1 MESAFGVSTLAYS
14 MEKLRYQEFTSRI
27 IGAAMRVHNELG
39 SGFQEVVYQRALVIE
54 FESASIPYAR
64 EVAVPIHFKGHVI
77 GERRVDFL
85 ILNKICVEIKA
96 ISRLETLQLAQAK
109 NYIEAFKMDVG
120 LLLNFG
126 APSLEFKRVERWE
139 VTPPSGTDIRPC

>member
-1 MESAFGVSTLAYS
+1 
-14 MEKLRYQEFTSRI
+14 
-27 IGAAMRVHNELG
+27 MRVHNELG

-126 APSLEFKRVERWE
+126 AASLEFKRVERWE
-139 VTPPSGTDIRPC
+139 VAPPSGTDIRPC

>member
-1 MESAFGVSTLAYS
+1 
-14 MEKLRYQEFTSRI
+14 MEKLRYQEVTSLI
-27 IGAAMRVHNELG
+27 IGAAMRVHNALG

-54 FESASIPYAR
+54 FENASIPFSR
-64 EVAVPIHFKGHVI
+64 EVAVPIHFKGHII

-96 ISRLETLQLAQAK
+96 IAHLESTQLAQAK

-126 APSLEFKRVERWE
+126 AASLEFKRVERWE
-139 VTPPSGTDIRPC
+139 QTPPT

>member
-126 APSLEFKRVERWE
+126 AASLEFKRVERWE